1 MTYRERMEQKL
12 RRGLSP
18 VSLEIEDNSHKH
30 AGHGGAHPQGETH
43 FRVTVIATAF
53 EGLSRI
59 DRQRKVYGLLAAE
72 LAERVHALELVL
84 KTPSE

>member
-1 MTYRERMEQKL
+1 MTYRERIEEKL
-12 RRGLSP
+12 RQGLSP
-18 VSLEIEDNSHKH
+18 TGLQIEDNSHKH
-30 AGHGGAHPQGETH
+30 AGHGGAHPKGETH

-59 DRQRKVYGLLAAE
+59 DRQRKVYGLLAQE

-84 KTPSE
+84 KTPTE